1 MARLKKVRFQLSQA
15 YFAAPG
21 LRVMKLRGDTEGAAG
36 PGRFVE
42 VSAPGFF
49 LRRPFS
55 VCGVEGDELTLAV
68 KLAGR
73 GTKALHEL
81 APGAQLELLTGLG
94 NGFEL
99 SAAGER
105 PLLLGGG
112 SGVAPMLYL
121 ARELS
126 KLGVRPAAAIGFGSA
141 GEVCF
146 EREFGE
152 ICGSLRVFTLDG
164 SRGERG
170 LVTQALGEGF
180 SSVFACG
187 PLPMLRAID
196 EKSPAPAQFS
206 LEARMGCGFGACMGC
221 TIDTVNGPRRV
232 CKDGPV
238 FRSGEVRW

>member
-1 MARLKKVRFQLSQA
+1 FQLSQA

-68 KLAGR
+68 KLAGH

-112 SGVAPMLYL
+112 SGLAPMLYL
-121 ARELS
+121 APELS
-126 KLGVRPAAAIGFGSA
+126 K
-141 GEVCF
+141 
-146 EREFGE
+146 
-152 ICGSLRVFTLDG
+152 
-164 SRGERG
+164 
-170 LVTQALGEGF
+170 
-180 SSVFACG
+180 
-187 PLPMLRAID
+187 
-196 EKSPAPAQFS
+196 
-206 LEARMGCGFGACMGC
+206 
-221 TIDTVNGPRRV
+221 
-232 CKDGPV
+232 
-238 FRSGEVRW
+238 

>member
-1 MARLKKVRFQLSQA
+1 MKKVRFQLSQA
-15 YFAAPG
+15 YFADPG

-55 VCGVEGDELTLAV
+55 VCGCEGDELTIVV

-73 GTKALHEL
+73 GTEKLLSLE
-81 APGAQLELLTGLG
+81 PGAELELLTGLG
-94 NGFEL
+94 NGFDL
-99 SAAGER
+99 TKCGEA

-112 SGVAPMLYL
+112 SGVPPMLYL
-121 ARELS
+121 ARELA
-126 KLGVRPAAAIGFGSA
+126 KLGARPAAALGFGSA
-141 GEVCF
+141 GEVFF
-146 EREFGE
+146 EREFREVCGE
-152 ICGSLRVFTLDG
+152 VRVFTADG
-164 SRGERG
+164 SHGERG
-170 LVTQALGEGF
+170 LVTKALGEGY
-180 SSVFACG
+180 SAVCACG

-196 EKSPAPAQFS
+196 EQSRVPAQFS

-221 TIDTVNGPRRV
+221 TIETANGPRRV

-238 FRSGEVRW
+238 FASGEVRW